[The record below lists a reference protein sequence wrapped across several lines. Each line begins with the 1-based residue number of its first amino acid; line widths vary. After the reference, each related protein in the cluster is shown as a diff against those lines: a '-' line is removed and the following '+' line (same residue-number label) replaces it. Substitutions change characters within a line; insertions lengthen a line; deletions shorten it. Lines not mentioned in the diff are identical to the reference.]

1 MNIGNVIN
9 GVNGQ
14 FDYLNGTSDSSV
26 NRKSQIKA
34 DKNDK
39 SVDNK
44 NNVSK
49 INEDKLSDKA
59 AKFLD
64 NLRKK
69 YGDFDFFIGN
79 KSEDIEALSKCG
91 NKEFSVILS
100 NEEIE
105 RMASDEKYAKEK
117 MDGVF
122 GAVDM
127 CKKICEQEGYVSAF
141 TDNKDAKG
149 IVNKIGI
156 VTDDNGNAKFF
167 AEIEK
172 LNDKQKERIEK
183 KKHDAKSAAEVMAD
197 VKKYRSQSKDETKRT
212 TLEAKDEE
220 ELLQKLVNIDW
231 NEIAD
236 SKSGDRFDFTV

>member
-69 YGDFDFFIGN
+69 YGDFDFIIGN

-149 IVNKIGI
+149 IVNKIGV

-231 NEIAD
+231 NKIAD